1 MRKSNWLVATLA
13 VVASA
18 ALLWAWFALGFNHV
32 DDPLDLIVAIL
43 WCPLLPSSTH
53 PSLSG
58 LLTDVTAH
66 IYFHTHLYI
75 HRGIKS

>member
-43 WCPLLPSSTH
+43 WWVVVAAVVGAILWAARRCAWPSWARALSTTRN
-53 PSLSG
+53 L
-58 LLTDVTAH
+58 AW
-66 IYFHTHLYI
+66 
-75 HRGIKS
+75 